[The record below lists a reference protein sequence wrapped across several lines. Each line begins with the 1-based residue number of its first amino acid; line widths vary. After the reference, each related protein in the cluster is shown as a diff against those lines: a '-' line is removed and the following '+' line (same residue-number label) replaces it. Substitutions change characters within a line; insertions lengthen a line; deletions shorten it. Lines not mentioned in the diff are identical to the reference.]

1 MNVELIFSLGLALLI
16 LAVAGF
22 VIVARGS
29 FAAIV
34 GFVAYGLLL
43 SLAWMGLSAPD
54 VALTEAALGGGV
66 TGALLLGACARLRTC
81 ERRGKAARAQSGV
94 ARLWYFASA
103 SRQVWSASCW
113 ACPIPPPRLR
123 RRQKNPLHQRVWAMR

>member
-66 TGALLLGACARLRTC
+66 TGALLLGACARLRRVNDSRKS
-81 ERRGKAARAQSGV
+81 RRD
-94 ARLWYFASA
+94 
-103 SRQVWSASCW
+103 
-113 ACPIPPPRLR
+113 
-123 RRQKNPLHQRVWAMR
+123 